1 MIKISWAS
9 NEGPVH
15 TRQIYSDKLQN
26 FVFARISLIRL
37 DAIGINPD
45 KNHAIRR
52 KKWINNNDLLTGLLG
67 PY

>member
-1 MIKISWAS
+1 MNKGDRNHVKLQDFIIFKKKRKMIIISWAS
-9 NEGPVH
+9 NGCPVH

-45 KNHAIRR
+45 KN
-52 KKWINNNDLLTGLLG
+52 
-67 PY
+67 

>member
-1 MIKISWAS
+1 MNKGDRNHVKLQDFIIFKKRKMIKISWAS
-9 NEGPVH
+9 NGGPFH

-45 KNHAIRR
+45 KN
-52 KKWINNNDLLTGLLG
+52 
-67 PY
+67 